1 MSEVEKLRAL
11 LAEARGLI
19 DRNRLVLGEYE
30 TPREVAAI
38 RKAIDA
44 ALAEPV
50 SECARCETL
59 RELADTAAAEQGL
72 AQRRMMEAQAQRDEA
87 RAEVARLQKIVDD
100 TALGINAMIQSALNH
115 PANCPIYDNGR
126 CTCGKEK
133 P

>member
-50 SECARCETL
+50 AVCARCETL

-72 AQRRMMEAQAQRDEA
+72 AQRRMMEAQRERDEA
-87 RAEVARLQKIVDD
+87 RAEVERLRNALAAISLDEYESTSSASEKVHGHARIARK
-100 TALGINAMIQSALNH
+100 ALYG
-115 PANCPIYDNGR
+115 
-126 CTCGKEK
+126 EK